1 MAGGSGMI
9 KLIMPEGRVISL
21 EGVPQTKKI
30 LFNNTE
36 IEILKIYIEG
46 TVDAQELDEIKKV
59 FDSGQ
64 AFTAILPERLP
75 VDVGIPYYSTEFN
88 GINYDI
94 KINLAQR

>member
-21 EGVPQTKKI
+21 EGEHQANKI
-30 LFNNTE
+30 IYGNT
-36 IEILKIYIEG
+36 EILKIYIEG